1 MNDLLQKAIDALST
15 PGGVVLVP
23 TETVYGLVC
32 DWEDDLARKRIY
44 ELKGRSENKPL
55 AMFAASCDMAESF
68 GVKLN
73 SDARILLE
81 KIAPGPIT
89 VIAPG
94 CEKYPTVGVR
104 IPDHEFIRQLLK
116 NYNRPLA
123 STSANASGMPNVLT
137 VEEAVTQLHG
147 ALDLVVDGGIL
158 PCDAAA
164 STVVTVC
171 ENPCRIL
178 RHGPISQ
185 SDIEAALEAG
195 KK

>member
-1 MNDLLQKAIDALST
+1 MQDQLQQAVKVLST

-32 DWEDDLARKRIY
+32 DWEDDFARKRIY

-55 AMFAASCDMAESF
+55 AMFANSADMAEKF

-73 SDARILLE
+73 HEARILLD
-81 KIAPGPIT
+81 KFAPGPIT

-94 CEKYPTVGVR
+94 NEKYPTIGVR
-104 IPDHEFIRQLLK
+104 IPDHEFIRLLLEL
-116 NYNRPLA
+116 YQRPLA

-137 VEEAVTQLHG
+137 PSEAINELHG
-147 ALDLVVDGGIL
+147 TVDLVIDGGTL
-158 PCDAAA
+158 PSDAAA

-171 ENPCRIL
+171 EVPCRIL
-178 RHGPISQ
+178 RQGPISEE
-185 SDIEAALEAG
+185 DIKSALYQ
-195 KK
+195 

>member
-1 MNDLLQKAIDALST
+1 MLELLQKAVETLST

-32 DWEDDLARKRIY
+32 DWEDELARQRIY

-55 AMFAASCDMAESF
+55 AMFAASAEMAEKF

-73 SDARILLE
+73 NEAQILLE
-81 KIAPGPIT
+81 KFAPGPIT

-94 CEKYPTVGVR
+94 SKKYPTIGVR
-104 IPDHEFIRQLLK
+104 IPDHEFIRQLLDK
-116 NYNRPLA
+116 YNRPLA

-137 VEEAVTQLHG
+137 PAAAVAELHG
-147 ALDLVVDGGIL
+147 VVDMVVDGGTL

-171 ENPCRIL
+171 EKPCRIL
-178 RHGPISQ
+178 RQGPISED
-185 SDIEAALEAG
+185 DIKAALYQ
-195 KK
+195 

>member
-1 MNDLLQKAIDALST
+1 MQDKLQQAVKVLST

-32 DWEDDLARKRIY
+32 DWEDELARKRIY

-55 AMFAASCDMAESF
+55 AMFAASADMAEKF

-73 SDARILLE
+73 EEARILLE
-81 KIAPGPIT
+81 KFAPGPIT

-94 CEKYPTVGVR
+94 NEKHPTIGVR
-104 IPDHEFIRQLLK
+104 IPDHEFIRQLLEI
-116 NYNRPLA
+116 YRRPLA

-137 VEEAVTQLHG
+137 PSEAINELHG
-147 ALDLVVDGGIL
+147 TVDLVIDGGTL

-164 STVVTVC
+164 STVVTAC
-171 ENPCRIL
+171 ESPCRIL
-178 RHGPISQ
+178 RQGPISED
-185 SDIEAALEAG
+185 DIQAALYQ
-195 KK
+195 

>member
-1 MNDLLQKAIDALST
+1 MQEDLQQAIKVLST

-55 AMFAASCDMAESF
+55 AMFAASADMAASS
-68 GVKLN
+68 GVQLN
-73 SDARILLE
+73 AEARILLE
-81 KIAPGPIT
+81 KFAPGPIT

-94 CEKYPTVGVR
+94 DEKYPTVGVR
-104 IPDHEFIRQLLK
+104 IPDHEFIRQLLEL
-116 NYNRPLA
+116 YQRPLA

-137 VEEAVTQLHG
+137 PAEAIKELHG
-147 ALDLVVDGGIL
+147 TVDLVIDGGTL

-171 ENPCRIL
+171 ETPCRIL
-178 RHGPISQ
+178 RQGPVSED
-185 SDIEAALEAG
+185 DIKAALYQ
-195 KK
+195 

>member
-1 MNDLLQKAIDALST
+1 MQEDLQQAIKVLST
-15 PGGVVLVP
+15 PGSVVLVP

-55 AMFAASCDMAESF
+55 AMFAASADMAASS
-68 GVKLN
+68 GVQLN
-73 SDARILLE
+73 AEARILLE
-81 KIAPGPIT
+81 KFAPGPIT

-94 CEKYPTVGVR
+94 DEKYPTVGVR
-104 IPDHEFIRQLLK
+104 IPDHEFIRQLLEL
-116 NYNRPLA
+116 YQRPLA

-137 VEEAVTQLHG
+137 PAEAIKELHG
-147 ALDLVVDGGIL
+147 TVDLVIDGGTL

-171 ENPCRIL
+171 ETPCRIL
-178 RHGPISQ
+178 RQGPVSED
-185 SDIEAALEAG
+185 DIKA
-195 KK
+195 

>member
-1 MNDLLQKAIDALST
+1 MQEDLQQAIKVLST
-15 PGGVVLVP
+15 PGSVVLVP

-55 AMFAASCDMAESF
+55 AMFAASADMAASS
-68 GVKLN
+68 GVQLN
-73 SDARILLE
+73 AEARILLE
-81 KIAPGPIT
+81 KFAPGPIT

-94 CEKYPTVGVR
+94 DEKYPTVGVR
-104 IPDHEFIRQLLK
+104 IPDHEFIRQLLEL
-116 NYNRPLA
+116 YQRPLA

-137 VEEAVTQLHG
+137 PAEAIKELHG
-147 ALDLVVDGGIL
+147 TVDLVIDGGTL

-171 ENPCRIL
+171 ETPCRIL
-178 RHGPISQ
+178 RQGPVSED
-185 SDIEAALEAG
+185 DIKAALYQ
-195 KK
+195 

>member
-1 MNDLLQKAIDALST
+1 MLELLQKAVETLST
-15 PGGVVLVP
+15 PGGVILVP

-32 DWEDDLARKRIY
+32 DWEDDLARQRIY

-55 AMFAASCDMAESF
+55 AMFAASGDMAEKF

-73 SDARILLE
+73 NEARILLG
-81 KIAPGPIT
+81 KFAPGPIT

-94 CEKYPTVGVR
+94 CKKYPTIGVR
-104 IPDHEFIRQLLK
+104 IPDHEFISQLLTS
-116 NYNRPLA
+116 YNRPLA

-137 VEEAVTQLHG
+137 TAAAVAELHG
-147 ALDLVVDGGIL
+147 NVDLVVEGGTL
-158 PCDAAA
+158 PSNAEA

-178 RHGPISQ
+178 RQGPISE
-185 SDIEAALEAG
+185 DAIRTALYQ
-195 KK
+195 

>member
-1 MNDLLQKAIDALST
+1 MLELLQKAVETLST

-32 DWEDDLARKRIY
+32 DWEDELARQRIY

-55 AMFAASCDMAESF
+55 AMFAATAEMAEKF

-73 SDARILLE
+73 NEAQILLE
-81 KIAPGPIT
+81 KFAPGPIT

-94 CEKYPTVGVR
+94 SKKYPTIGVR
-104 IPDHEFIRQLLK
+104 IPDHEFIRQLLDK
-116 NYNRPLA
+116 YNRPLA

-137 VEEAVTQLHG
+137 PAAAVAELHG
-147 ALDLVVDGGIL
+147 VVDMVVDGGTL

-171 ENPCRIL
+171 EKPCRIL
-178 RHGPISQ
+178 RQGPISED
-185 SDIEAALEAG
+185 DIKAALYQ
-195 KK
+195 

>member
-1 MNDLLQKAIDALST
+1 MQEDLQQAIKVLST
-15 PGGVVLVP
+15 PGSVVLVP

-55 AMFAASCDMAESF
+55 AMFAASADMAASS
-68 GVKLN
+68 GVQLN
-73 SDARILLE
+73 AEARILLE
-81 KIAPGPIT
+81 KFAPGPIT

-94 CEKYPTVGVR
+94 DEKYPTIGVR
-104 IPDHEFIRQLLK
+104 IPDHEFIRQLLEL
-116 NYNRPLA
+116 YQRPLA

-137 VEEAVTQLHG
+137 PAEAIKELHG
-147 ALDLVVDGGIL
+147 TVDLVIDSGTL

-171 ENPCRIL
+171 ETPCRIL
-178 RHGPISQ
+178 RQGPVSED
-185 SDIEAALEAG
+185 DIKAALYQ
-195 KK
+195 

>member
-1 MNDLLQKAIDALST
+1 MLDSVQKAIDVLST

-23 TETVYGLVC
+23 TETVYGLIC

-55 AMFAASCDMAESF
+55 AMFAASGEMAEKS
-68 GVKLN
+68 GVQLN
-73 SDARILLE
+73 EEARILLE
-81 KIAPGPIT
+81 KFTPGPIT

-94 CEKYPTVGVR
+94 GDKYPTIGVR

-116 NYNRPLA
+116 HYNRPLA

-137 VEEAVTQLHG
+137 PEEATSQLHG
-147 ALDLVVDGGIL
+147 TVDLVIDGGQL
-158 PCDAAA
+158 PPDAEA

-171 ENPCRIL
+171 EKPCRIL
-178 RHGPISQ
+178 RQGPISED
-185 SDIEAALEAG
+185 DIRIALYQ
-195 KK
+195 